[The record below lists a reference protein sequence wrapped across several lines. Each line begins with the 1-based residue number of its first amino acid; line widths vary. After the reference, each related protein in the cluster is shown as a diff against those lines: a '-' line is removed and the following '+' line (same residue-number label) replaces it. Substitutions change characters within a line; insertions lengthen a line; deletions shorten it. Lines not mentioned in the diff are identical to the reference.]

1 MADFGIARSLGGS
14 ADEKLTETGLVVG
27 TPAYMSPEQAAG
39 DKGLD
44 ARTDIY
50 SLAAV
55 LYEMLAGEP
64 PFTGATT
71 QAMLVRRLTEPA
83 PSARSVRT
91 NLPESADQAIRKA
104 LSAVVADRFG
114 TMAQFG
120 QALQPAAPVAPAPTV
135 VTTPPTGTPPITT
148 SAVAPSRR
156 SAVPA
161 TAILVLGILIGL
173 GVLFAWRRS
182 HPDLPTGAR
191 LLAVLPFENVGDST
205 EEYFADGI
213 TDAVRGKLTGLP
225 GLEVIAGRSSSL
237 YKHTDKD
244 LTQIARELG
253 VTHLVTA
260 KVRWAKTADGGRRV
274 QVVPELVQVT
284 PGGSPTTRWQQS
296 FDAAMTD
303 VFKVQAEVAEQ
314 VAEQLGVALADST
327 RRELA
332 ARPTQN
338 LAAYD
343 LYLRAEAAALGP
355 GFSDPAAL
363 RAAIPLYERAVA
375 LDSSFALAWAQLA
388 IARSYLYL
396 NGGPTPELKLQA
408 RAAADRAVA
417 LAPGTTP
424 SVMAMVNYHRMV
436 EQKLEPALREIRAAY
451 DQNPKDPKLLIALGN
466 IEVSLGR
473 SEEGLA
479 HLREAQ
485 RLDPRSV
492 NVATGIG
499 LNLLVLRQF
508 ASADSIFGRALELE
522 PGNYNLLLSRVQARL
537 GMGDLPGAREVVHAG
552 AAAHD
557 TRSVA
562 VYMATYLELW
572 WVLDSAEQALV
583 IGSRVEDFEGDAGSW
598 GLAHANILAAWGDRA
613 RSRAYAD
620 SGRAA
625 FARDLKATPDD
636 AQLHSLLGLTLALM
650 GRTDEAIEHAKRG
663 TALQPAEQ
671 NPDIGVYLE
680 EILARIYVMA
690 GQPEKAVERLEV
702 VLALP
707 SAVSPAWLKIDPHF
721 APIRNQPAFVRLVSG
736 SP

>member
-1 MADFGIARSLGGS
+1 M
-14 ADEKLTETGLVVG
+14 
-27 TPAYMSPEQAAG
+27 
-39 DKGLD
+39 
-44 ARTDIY
+44 
-50 SLAAV
+50 
-55 LYEMLAGEP
+55 
-64 PFTGATT
+64 
-71 QAMLVRRLTEPA
+71 
-83 PSARSVRT
+83 
-91 NLPESADQAIRKA
+91 
-104 LSAVVADRFG
+104 
-114 TMAQFG
+114 
-120 QALQPAAPVAPAPTV
+120 
-135 VTTPPTGTPPITT
+135 
-148 SAVAPSRR
+148 
-156 SAVPA
+156 
-161 TAILVLGILIGL
+161 
-173 GVLFAWRRS
+173 LFAWRRS

-355 GFSDPAAL
+355 GFTDPAAL

-424 SVMAMVNYHRMV
+424 SVMAMVNYHRLV
-436 EQKLEPALREIRAAY
+436 EQKLEPALREVARGVRPESQGPETPDRPGQHRGVPRPNRGRPRPSPRGPAA
-451 DQNPKDPKLLIALGN
+451 
-466 IEVSLGR
+466 R
-473 SEEGLA
+473 SA
-479 HLREAQ
+479 LREHRDGHRPQSAGAPPV
-485 RLDPRSV
+485 RVGGLDPR
-492 NVATGIG
+492 TGPRARAG
-499 LNLLVLRQF
+499 QF
-508 ASADSIFGRALELE
+508 QPHPVPS
-522 PGNYNLLLSRVQARL
+522 
-537 GMGDLPGAREVVHAG
+537 PGAARAWVTCRAR
-552 AAAHD
+552 ARSCMPAPPRMD
-557 TRSVA
+557 TRSIA

-598 GLAHANILAAWGDRA
+598 GLAHANILAAWGDRT

-650 GRTDEAIEHAKRG
+650 GRTDEALEHAKRG

-707 SAVSPAWLKIDPHF
+707 VGGLAGRGSRSIPTSRRSGT
-721 APIRNQPAFVRLVSG
+721 IRPSCG
-736 SP
+736 W